1 MEIKFFGANAVRLQT
16 KKAGVVIDD
25 NLSSLGQK
33 SITKESDLSVF
44 TSKQAKSGIPKSAF
58 YVDGPGEY
66 EVMNISLQGIATQAH
81 IDEAG
86 KKNATMYRLAIDD
99 FKVGVVGHIYPD
111 IDDDQLERLGM
122 IDVLLIPVGGN
133 GYTLDAAGA
142 LKIIKKIGPSIVIP
156 THYKDS
162 KIKYEV
168 PQDSLEDARK
178 VLSMEPAEELDS
190 LTLKGREFAEGTRLV
205 ILKNSL

>member
-1 MEIKFFGANAVRLQT
+1 MEIKFFGADAIRLQT

-33 SITKESDLSVF
+33 PITKESDLSVF
-44 TSKQAKSGIPKSAF
+44 TLRQDKSDIPKNAF
-58 YVDGPGEY
+58 YVDRPGEY
-66 EVMNISLQGIATQAH
+66 EAMNVSIQGIAAQAH
-81 IDEAG
+81 TDEPG
-86 KKNATMYRLAIDD
+86 KKSATMYRLVIDD

-111 IDDDQLERLGM
+111 IDDEQLERLGM

-168 PQDSLEDARK
+168 PQGGLEEARK

-190 LTLKGREFAEGTRLV
+190 LTLKSREFAEGTRLI